1 MLKTDDSTKIRLL
14 PEDVIARIAA
24 GEVVER
30 PAAVVKEL
38 LENSI
43 DAGSRSISIEVKD
56 GGLSLI
62 RVTDDGEGMS
72 RPDALCAFQR
82 HATSK
87 LRSDADLW
95 SVRTMGFRGEA
106 LPSIAAV
113 SHVRL
118 LTATGADEVGTKLE
132 VAGGVIGNMTDAPPV
147 VGTRIEVTGLFEHQ
161 PARKKFLKSAP
172 TECTHIIRVVQQAA
186 LAWPAIQFRFIQH
199 AQELLNYP
207 SVRSERERIAQVYPR
222 AFLEHGLPL
231 NSELPG
237 VRLTGYVIDAV
248 HAKPSRIP
256 QELFVN
262 RRPVRSLTVSH
273 AVGEGYG
280 SFLPRGC
287 HPRFV
292 LFLDVDPERVD
303 VNVHPTKREVRFSD
317 NEYIHQLVRRAVRQR
332 LTGEGSIPESGTSE
346 KPDRATPS
354 VAVSWPAPSR
364 MATSPLSPEAT
375 PLSEPGSGIQLA
387 FVSEAAESYVRVPAG
402 EVVALGQINRTFL
415 IAQVGG
421 DLMVVDQHTAHERVL
436 FERLYRAWTAHSL
449 QAQPL
454 LLPDP
459 LDLPPDHAALIR
471 RYQSDLE
478 KLGLEIEPFGATTVL
493 LRSTPV
499 GLGSVDPKVFL
510 EDLLEDLAQWERVP
524 ALDVRIRSVLAS
536 LACHGAVRAGRSMKL
551 DEIKM
556 LVEEWRSEGE
566 ITTCPHGRRTSFRLS
581 TDDLEKM
588 FGRAGW

>member
-536 LACHGAVRAGRSMKL
+536 LACHGAVRAGRSMKP

>member
-354 VAVSWPAPSR
+354 VTVSWPAPSR

-536 LACHGAVRAGRSMKL
+536 LACHGAVRAGRSMKP
-551 DEIKM
+551 DEIKI

>member
-1 MLKTDDSTKIRLL
+1 MLKTDGGTKIRLL
-14 PEDVIARIAA
+14 SETVIGRIAA

-72 RPDALCAFQR
+72 RPDAICAFQR

-95 SVRTMGFRGEA
+95 SIRTMGFRGEA

-113 SHVRL
+113 AHVRL
-118 LTATGADEVGTKLE
+118 LTATGSDEVGTKLE
-132 VAGGVIGNMTDAPPV
+132 VVGGLVGNMTDAPPV
-147 VGTRIEVTGLFEHQ
+147 VGTRIEVTALFEHQ

-186 LAWPAIQFRFIQH
+186 LAWPAIHFRFTQN

-207 SVRSERERIAQVYPR
+207 TVRSERERIAQVYPR
-222 AFLEHGLPL
+222 AFLDHGLPL
-231 NSELPG
+231 DSEQPG
-237 VRLTGYVIDAV
+237 ARLTGYIIDAI

-273 AVGEGYG
+273 AVGEAYG

-317 NEYIHQLVRRAVRQR
+317 NEFIHQLVRRAVRQR
-332 LTGEGSIPESGTSE
+332 LSGGEGAQGRGDSE
-346 KPDRATPS
+346 GRGQATPH
-354 VAVSWPAPSR
+354 APVSWPDSSGMTTSRPTETRSFPQPS
-364 MATSPLSPEAT
+364 
-375 PLSEPGSGIQLA
+375 SGMQLEFA
-387 FVSEAAESYVRVPAG
+387 SEAAESYVRVPAG

-415 IAQVGG
+415 VAQAGG
-421 DLMVVDQHTAHERVL
+421 DLVVVDQHTAHERVL
-436 FERLYRAWTAHSL
+436 FERLYRAWTTHSL

-459 LDLPPDHAALIR
+459 LDLPPDHVALIR
-471 RYQSDLE
+471 RYQDDLQ

-499 GLGSVDPKVFL
+499 GLGQIDPKTFL
-510 EDLLEDLAQWERVP
+510 EDLLEDLHQWERVP
-524 ALDVRIRSVLAS
+524 ALEARIRSVLAS
-536 LACHGAVRAGRSMKL
+536 LACHSAVRSGRSMKP
-551 DEIKM
+551 DEIKV

-566 ITTCPHGRRTSFRLS
+566 ITTCPHGRRTCFRLS

-588 FGRAGW
+588 FGRVGW

>member
-1 MLKTDDSTKIRLL
+1 VLKTDDSTKIRLL

-536 LACHGAVRAGRSMKL
+536 LACHGAVRAGRSMKP
-551 DEIKM
+551 DEIKI